1 MVLQV
6 EYMVLNTWNMV
17 LNTWCRIHEY
27 MVLNTWCRIHDVEYM
42 VFSVS
47 VYNSN
52 HAMLKDGVPQNSVLG
67 PILFL
72 IYINDSNHAIK
83 Y

>member
-6 EYMVLNTWNMV
+6 EYRV

-27 MVLNTWCRIHDVEYM
+27 MVLNTWHRIHDVEYM
-42 VFSVS
+42 VFFVS

-52 HAMLKDGVPQNSVLG
+52 HAMLKDGAPKTM
-67 PILFL
+67 
-72 IYINDSNHAIK
+72 Y
-83 Y
+83 